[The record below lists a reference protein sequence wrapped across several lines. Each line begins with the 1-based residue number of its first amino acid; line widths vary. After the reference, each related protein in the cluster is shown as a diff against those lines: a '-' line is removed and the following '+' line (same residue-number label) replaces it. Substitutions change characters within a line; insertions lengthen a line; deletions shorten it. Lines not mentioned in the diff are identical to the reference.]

1 MVRYNDEKCEATM
14 VTPKIYSR
22 PTVRQVI
29 FQIRYPNLFYLESK
43 IGDMQQK
50 IMRYFPKSE
59 LIQRQKLL
67 LANVGPDFRI
77 DPKDVEDTSG
87 NKIWKFES
95 KNNVVLNITTNSL
108 DMTSEFHKTYDL
120 GDNDS
125 KKFKKTIE
133 LVVGA
138 FIELATLPI
147 INRIGL
153 RYIDFCPLPAKNN
166 ETIKQWYNSKFPI
179 DRFEIADAQEMAFRA
194 VIHKNKNGRAYN
206 LGYMES
212 LGKMK
217 PDSKNI
223 DALILDFDGSISD
236 IDAVDYLSITDDL
249 HILIAEEYHA
259 TIKQPVYDWMEG
271 E

>member
-1 MVRYNDEKCEATM
+1 M

-22 PTVRQVI
+22 PTVRQVV

-43 IGDMQQK
+43 IGDIQQK

-59 LIQRQKLL
+59 LIQRQKLF
-67 LANVGPDFRI
+67 LANVGPDFKI

-120 GDNDS
+120 GDDDS
-125 KKFKKTIE
+125 KKFKKVIE
-133 LVVGA
+133 LVVGTFA
-138 FIELATLPI
+138 EITTLPI

-166 ETIKQWYNSKFPI
+166 QTIKQWYNSKFPL
-179 DRFEIADAQEMAFRA
+179 DKFEIGDAQAMAFHA
-194 VIHKNKNGRAYN
+194 AIQKSKNGRTYN

-212 LGKMK
+212 LGKMT

-223 DALILDFDGSISD
+223 DALILDFDGSCLD
-236 IDAVDYLSITDDL
+236 IDAVDCLSITDDL
-249 HILIAEEYHA
+249 HDLITEEYHA

-271 E
+271 EGEND

>member
-1 MVRYNDEKCEATM
+1 MVP
-14 VTPKIYSR
+14 PKIYSR
-22 PTVRQVI
+22 PTVKQVI

-43 IGDMQQK
+43 IGDIQQK

-120 GDNDS
+120 GDNNS

-138 FIELATLPI
+138 FIELANLPI

-153 RYIDFCPLPAKNN
+153 RYIDFCPLPTKNN
-166 ETIKQWYNSKFPI
+166 ETIERWYNSKFPI

-212 LGKMK
+212 LGKMT
-217 PDSKNI
+217 PDSKNT

-249 HILIAEEYHA
+249 HELIAEEYHA
-259 TIKQPVYDWMEG
+259 TIKQPVYEWMEG